1 MKFSRVDAAV
11 RDAIVPGMSEEPTLK
26 QRDMMRTLYR
36 AHGGDETA
44 VCEAYAKAERLGQV
58 PRASN
63 EYSIPADRYAKALWR
78 DGVSK
83 GWLG

>member
-1 MKFSRVDAAV
+1 M

-26 QRDMMRTLYR
+26 QRDLMRILHRTL
-36 AHGGDETA
+36 GGDERA

-83 GWLG
+83 GWLA